1 MSCPKFIVDSFAVRT
16 AAHLLHLSSTSYAQ
30 HVALADFYTSL
41 VGLIDR
47 YAEAYMAMDG
57 QIKSWPSPSKTEA
70 VGPVS
75 LLENYLETVQAEQG
89 EDESEALENILA
101 EIEELTM
108 GSIYKLR
115 FLK

>member
-30 HVALADFYTSL
+30 HVALAGFYDAL

-57 QIKSWPSPSKTEA
+57 QIKSWPTPSKFEA
-70 VGPVS
+70 SGPIV
-75 LLENYLETVQAEQG
+75 LLQAYLDTVQAEQG

-108 GSIYKLR
+108 GTIYKLR

>member
-1 MSCPKFIVDSFAVRT
+1 
-16 AAHLLHLSSTSYAQ
+16 
-30 HVALADFYTSL
+30 
-41 VGLIDR
+41 
-47 YAEAYMAMDG
+47 
-57 QIKSWPSPSKTEA
+57 
-70 VGPVS
+70 
-75 LLENYLETVQAEQG
+75 VQAEQG